1 MKTGNLSL
9 LGSYNRERGNSFSLI
24 RESKAMEE
32 GAQLVGTNLKR
43 LFMLIMKRVH
53 INSLKTLGDLSFRI
67 IAGTPTP
74 FGSSHYPRC
83 I

>member
-1 MKTGNLSL
+1 
-9 LGSYNRERGNSFSLI
+9 
-24 RESKAMEE
+24 MEE

-53 INSLKTLGDLSFRI
+53 INSLKTLGDLSVRV
-67 IAGTPTP
+67 IAGTPTS